1 MLCNIRNTGDLGIQ
15 RNESSQSRPPLQFRN
30 RYFAAT
36 TMAALLQT
44 LVFFTSF
51 ILSDVQAATPES
63 TELSSIQSGDV
74 TSILNIMQE
83 YGLEEKNKVDKNW
96 NQYLVVVV
104 ASKQE
109 MEAASTWKS
118 LPTTFTKSDGDN
130 GEMRRVAFLLNWNN
144 HGCQYYNLKKPLH
157 GEVQFID
164 FGYIGRLIKN
174 FRTDVSGTY
183 PFLLL
188 YSHYIPCADI
198 PNLGYSC
205 AEELMNYARG
215 RQSEFGVIVGY
226 SKPFINT
233 NEKCSL
239 NLMKKGGIV
248 AFQKLANT
256 HYEMTVPFS
265 PPQELDDNTFA
276 FQQKLYQC
284 MLDGAIAD
292 CCEGGKDEKEKM
304 VAYFTNKITSACT
317 SNSRRQRLITA
328 GGANELRLCIGQ
340 KIKDNANGNCDEG
353 FCVTSDK
360 PLKQICCLNKTL
372 ENNMWSML
380 LGTPDPPNDLQS
392 THWTP
397 RDDLAWKDLYP
408 VLARFIRSLF
418 RTSRAAP
425 AAPVMCKKQE
435 ATIWPM
441 CSVSSEL
448 LYCNGGTWA
457 HGDSKASIITT
468 TIVALAMVVII
479 N

>member
-1 MLCNIRNTGDLGIQ
+1 MLYNIRNTGALGIQ
-15 RNESSQSRPPLQFRN
+15 RNESSQSRTPLQFRN

-36 TMAALLQT
+36 TMAALLAT
-44 LVFFTSF
+44 LVFFTLF
-51 ILSDVQAATPES
+51 ILSGVQAATPES
-63 TELSSIQSGDV
+63 TELSSIQPGDV
-74 TSILNIMQE
+74 TSILNIMQK
-83 YGLEEKNKVDKNW
+83 YGLEEKNKVDTKW
-96 NQYLVVVV
+96 KQYLVVVV
-104 ASKQE
+104 ASKQDMKE
-109 MEAASTWKS
+109 ASTWKS
-118 LPTTFTKSDGDN
+118 LPTTFTKSVEDN
-130 GEMRRVAFLLNWNN
+130 GEMRRVAFLLNLNN
-144 HGCQYYNLKKPLH
+144 HGCEYYNPPRPLH
-157 GEVQFID
+157 GEVRLID
-164 FGYIGRLIKN
+164 FGYIGRLINN
-174 FRTDVSGTY
+174 FRTDVPGTY

-215 RQSEFGVIVGY
+215 KQSEFGVIVGY
-226 SKPFINT
+226 NTTFEKT

-239 NLMKKGGIV
+239 NLMKDGGIV
-248 AFQKLANT
+248 AFKKLAKGG
-256 HYEMTVPFS
+256 YEPTVPFS
-265 PPQELDDNTFA
+265 PPRKLDDNTFA

-340 KIKDNANGNCDEG
+340 KIRDYANGNCDKG
-353 FCVTSDK
+353 FCVTSDITF
-360 PLKQICCLNKTL
+360 KQICCLNKTL

-397 RDDLAWKDLYP
+397 RDDLAWKDLYT

-425 AAPVMCKKQE
+425 AAPIMCKKQE
-435 ATIWPM
+435 ATTWPM
-441 CSVSSEL
+441 CSVSSKL
-448 LYCNGGTWA
+448 LYCNGGTRA
-457 HGDSKASIITT
+457 NGESKASIITT